1 MMPGDSGA
9 FRNDHRLLWFVSPWR
24 PPCQVTTS
32 RIPIHP
38 TPLTPD
44 MERRKREI
52 QEWLDRRERELGLVK
67 DEPPG
72 TPKQSHEK

>member
-1 MMPGDSGA
+1 MPS
-9 FRNDHRLLWFVSPWR
+9 ND
-24 PPCQVTTS
+24 
-32 RIPIHP
+32 IKDPIDP

-72 TPKQSHEK
+72 TPKQSDEK